1 MNGSCR
7 ASDLRQ
13 AFGVNVIAPLRGA
26 PALLVEVIGRVGL
39 TLRRY
44 VMRVFV
50 LLSNSDI
57 GLTLRKGRREGGKSP
72 EFRGGLLCHFEAT
85 RR

>member
-26 PALLVEVIGRVGL
+26 PALLVEVIGRVDL
-39 TLRRY
+39 TLRWY
-44 VMRVFV
+44 VVRVSI
-50 LLSNSDI
+50 LLSNS
-57 GLTLRKGRREGGKSP
+57 
-72 EFRGGLLCHFEAT
+72 
-85 RR
+85 